1 MAVIDLAYVPIIS
14 VELGRVGSVPTCP
27 DRGVELPSSERE
39 VGLSAVTL
47 KSTLTAS
54 SLYLLA
60 QWLSKDV
67 LYAAQLAVMNPINLP
82 ASIVY
87 LPHGIK
93 ILCAWI
99 YGWKAV
105 LLLGPAALIHALT
118 GAGVVGAP
126 LALYA
131 LGVFLVLV
139 TAPLA
144 FTVMRLF
151 GIDVIDNA
159 TLATNWRVLLFVG
172 LVSAVMNA
180 FVVHIVGYS
189 ILPTQEHLIGMVRV
203 VTGNMLGLMAVML
216 IAMLALRWQRGWR
229 QR

>member
-1 MAVIDLAYVPIIS
+1 MVVIDLAYVPVIS
-14 VELGRVGSVPTCP
+14 VELGRVGSVPTRS
-27 DRGVELPSSERE
+27 DRGVQLPGSERV
-39 VGLSAVTL
+39 VGFFAVTL
-47 KSTLTAS
+47 KQIVIAS

-60 QWLSKDV
+60 YWLSRNV
-67 LYAAQLAVMNPINLP
+67 LYAAQLAVLDPIDLP
-82 ASIVY
+82 ASIIS
-87 LPHGIK
+87 LTHGIK

-105 LLLGPAALIHALT
+105 LLLAPAVLIHAFM
-118 GAGVVGAP
+118 GAGIEGAP
-126 LALYA
+126 QPLYA
-131 LGVFLVLV
+131 LGVFLILV

-180 FVVHIVGYS
+180 FVIHILGYS
-189 ILPTQEHLIGMVRV
+189 ILPSQQHLGGMLRV
-203 VTGNMLGLMAVML
+203 VAGNMLGLLAVML

-229 QR
+229 HR